1 MSKTPAFLI
10 TLALLALV
18 TGGIVFD
25 LSRGADESGG
35 FLHPPRRRPA
45 ASVEAPAIEPRP
57 PIQITLDGVS
67 LHPETPQPAG
77 PARLVA
83 RTITFGLTT
92 DKFHDIQDA
101 IGKWVAAHHA
111 SIVGEEGL
119 PGRVLMV
126 TLTVPPD
133 EAEAARVSVRT
144 LGTVLRESAATEDLT
159 DSHRTL
165 LSRIEVARAEDR
177 RLTELLARGG
187 SIPDIAGVTRAQTFA
202 HTEASRL
209 AVEAAA
215 LAARAAAV
223 TFVVKIEGR

>member
-35 FLHPPRRRPA
+35 FLHPPRRRA
-45 ASVEAPAIEPRP
+45 VIEAPVVEPRP

-67 LHPETPQPAG
+67 LHPDAPQPTG

-101 IGKWVAAHHA
+101 IAKWVAAHHA

-133 EAEAARVSVRT
+133 EAEAARVGVRT

-165 LSRIEVARAEDR
+165 LSRIDVARAEDR

-187 SIPDIAGVTRAQTFA
+187 SIQDTAGVTRAQTFA

-215 LAARAAAV
+215 VAARASVV
-223 TFVVKIEGR
+223 TMVLKIEGR

>member
-10 TLALLALV
+10 AFALLALV
-18 TGGIVFD
+18 TGWIVFD

-35 FLHPPRRRPA
+35 FLHPPRRPA
-45 ASVEAPAIEPRP
+45 IAAAPAVEPRP

-67 LHPETPQPAG
+67 LHPDAPQPAG

-126 TLTVPPD
+126 TLTVRPD
-133 EAEAARVSVRT
+133 EAEAARAGVRT
-144 LGTVLRESAATEDLT
+144 LGEVRRESVATEDLT

-165 LSRIEVARAEDR
+165 LSRIDVARAEDR
-177 RLTELLARGG
+177 RLTELLASGR
-187 SIPDIAGVTRAQTFA
+187 SMPDVAGVTRAQTFA

-209 AVEAAA
+209 TAEAAA
-215 LAARAAAV
+215 LAARGAAV
-223 TFVVKIEGR
+223 TMVLKIEGR